1 MATPTEPSRTPKLET
16 PKYGFNTFAERING
30 RAAMI
35 GLVALLLWEYWTGEG
50 LLHWLG
56 WV

>member
-16 PKYGFNTFAERING
+16 PKYGFNTFAERMNG
-30 RAAMI
+30 RAAMV